1 MPRPPT
7 HTSRAGQPV
16 GRANWPARRRPRA
29 SQQVQGPRPP
39 PPLWSSH
46 ALGHHR
52 HPRPVIS
59 PGPGSR
65 QPGAPESAGT
75 AQAGHPCAS
84 CPDAVS
90 SRGIRRNGSSSVSP
104 RAPPPARPPCFLAW
118 PLWRVVRPLL
128 PGAVSAASPLFDGS
142 HLLSPGLAAPESRQ
156 SLRFKTPSAGQPGS
170 PHALHSAAHG
180 GGHELHAAIEP
191 LKHQAKT
198 ETAGPGKWP
207 VSKTTK
213 KNKK

>member
-1 MPRPPT
+1 MEQPR
-7 HTSRAGQPV
+7 SG
-16 GRANWPARRRPRA
+16 
-29 SQQVQGPRPP
+29 PP
-39 PPLWSSH
+39 PS
-46 ALGHHR
+46 
-52 HPRPVIS
+52 PRPVIS

-75 AQAGHPCAS
+75 ARAGHPCAS

-191 LKHQAKT
+191 LKHGQPRRRQLGLENGRFQRQRKKT
-198 ETAGPGKWP
+198 KSETFHQ
-207 VSKTTK
+207 
-213 KNKK
+213 